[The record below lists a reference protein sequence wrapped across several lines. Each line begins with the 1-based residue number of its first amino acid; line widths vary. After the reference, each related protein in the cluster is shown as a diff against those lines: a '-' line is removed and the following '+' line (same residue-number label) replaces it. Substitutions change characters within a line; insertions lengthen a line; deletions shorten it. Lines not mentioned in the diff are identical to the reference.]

1 MLSGVRVMKLRSNK
15 KKVFNEL
22 EYSMKKGHVL
32 RAATSKGSKWGG
44 RLFEVVKVEVTKQG
58 ENVLQIRE
66 NNERVW
72 VK

>member
-1 MLSGVRVMKLRSNK
+1 
-15 KKVFNEL
+15 
-22 EYSMKKGHVL
+22 VL